1 MCQIVFY
8 YLRYALKN
16 KNLLRN
22 QKLKSYQRIKSW
34 PPTDEKAVP
43 LQFNEKKRDNKSLII
58 TCMYADSS
66 AVNGGAAYHTV
77 RNCFNLFQISFRAN
91 TTDTKPEVSRVS
103 KGQKNCEK
111 SKSTHCQVD
120 HSPIIE

>member
-43 LQFNEKKRDNKSLII
+43 LQFNEKKREI
-58 TCMYADSS
+58 
-66 AVNGGAAYHTV
+66 
-77 RNCFNLFQISFRAN
+77 NL
-91 TTDTKPEVSRVS
+91 
-103 KGQKNCEK
+103 
-111 SKSTHCQVD
+111 
-120 HSPIIE
+120 